1 MSEGKVPQRPADQL
15 NNLQACS
22 SQRVRWAWAGRTR
35 EEKTMSKQS
44 LKTAIRDHQKRT
56 GVNYTTARREVLSQE
71 HDTSPAPFISQAA
84 SSTDPAVL
92 QAIEDLDLLE
102 RYFFHLRAEFVER
115 VTGDVRFYASK
126 SAFSSSRTPRLLAVE
141 AEEKPKGEF
150 WKQGPRGRGWMP
162 AANSKMEQE
171 FEALNDIPHVSMPG
185 ADAVQ
190 GILLGHYIVTPSI
203 FALDGRAWLRFG
215 SDPEGHPDLQER
227 ERLGINWVR
236 ERNSDAIRAIE
247 DWNERFAKRRL
258 LPLEDAERERVEV
271 LFEAERRRQE
281 ERRKENERFWAER
294 MTKQETAESSH

>member
-1 MSEGKVPQRPADQL
+1 MSRQ
-15 NNLQACS
+15 N
-22 SQRVRWAWAGRTR
+22 
-35 EEKTMSKQS
+35 

-102 RYFFHLRAEFVER
+102 RHFFHLRAEFVER

-126 SAFSSSRTPRLLAVE
+126 STFSSSRTPRLLAVE

-150 WKQGPRGRGWMP
+150 GRWKQGPRGRGWMP

-171 FEALNDIPHVSMPG
+171 FEALNDVPHVTIPG
-185 ADAVQ
+185 VSAVD
-190 GILLGHYIVTPSI
+190 GLILGQYIVTPSI

-227 ERLGINWVR
+227 DRIGINWVR
-236 ERNSDAIRAIE
+236 ERNSDAVRAIE
-247 DWNERFAKRRL
+247 DWNERFAKCPLR
-258 LPLEDAERERVEV
+258 PLEDAERARVEV
-271 LFEAERRRQE
+271 LFEQERIRKE
-281 ERRKENERFWAER
+281 ERAEESRRLWAS
-294 MTKQETAESSH
+294 MTRSKADQA